1 MRIVSRIVVVV
12 GLLVIAVALGLTGK
26 AAWDVFGNMQ
36 PKNSIGAIDP
46 LPWVWAGAALGIVGG
61 FLAGLGLAMPK
72 GPKAPPPPA

>member
-1 MRIVSRIVVVV
+1 
-12 GLLVIAVALGLTGK
+12 
-26 AAWDVFGNMQ
+26 MQ